1 MEIGCKGFGQLLYG
15 DLNNQYTNIILKYTK
30 VNGIRGKI
38 SRAISSVNANNWI
51 VRGGLFRQK
60 M

>member
-1 MEIGCKGFGQLLYG
+1 MEIGYKGFGQLLYG

-38 SRAISSVNANNWI
+38 SRVISSVNANNWI

>member
-38 SRAISSVNANNWI
+38 SRVISSVNANNWI